1 MKFESPY
8 EALTSIWGYTDFRPL
23 QADIISSILK
33 NKDTLAIMPTGGGKS
48 LCFQVPALCM
58 DGLCVV
64 VTPIIA
70 LMKDQ
75 VEQLRQKGVRA
86 AAVYSGMSNQ
96 EIDVTLDNAAHGQ
109 LQFLYVSPERLKSEL
124 FLQRT
129 RKMNISLLAID
140 EAHCISQWG
149 YDFRPSY
156 LEINEFKKFAQNAP
170 VIALTATATK
180 EVTNDIIAKLEL
192 KAGYKVFVQSFARP
206 NLSYF
211 VREVEDKEAKLI
223 EILEKV
229 RGQGIVYVRT
239 RKSAK
244 QIAEFLIRYGVSA
257 DFYHAGLSH
266 NERNLKQEAWMN
278 NSYRIIVATNAFGM
292 GINKPD
298 VRVVVHLD
306 LPANLESYYQEAG
319 RAGRDGIK
327 SYAVQLYHKQDK
339 DDLINRIKIS
349 SPTPDILKK
358 VYQSLANFYKIAVG
372 SSLLIS
378 YDFDLSEFVN
388 AYNLDYL
395 ETFHALK
402 KLEEQGFIQLAE
414 SFYHPSKVKLLLDH
428 MELYKYEVANES
440 YEPVIKALLRIYGG
454 ELYSNFHIISEK
466 KIAIYLRVGLAEVER
481 KLNGLHNQNVIYYD
495 KRKDSPQITFTT
507 SRYDASK
514 LPLNTGYLQERRRI
528 DMERVDAVIEYV
540 TRENTCRS
548 VMIQRYFGELSAHD
562 CGICDY
568 CIEKSKPSNRME
580 YDSRIRKKIFKMIRQ
595 ESKTLQNL
603 LCEVP
608 ELEQEDWIMVI
619 QLMLDME
626 ELYYDEHGFLH
637 PAGENNT

>member
-1 MKFESPY
+1 LKFSSPY
-8 EALTSIWGYTDFRPL
+8 EALSNIWGYTDFRPL
-23 QADIISSILK
+23 QADIISNVLK

-58 DGLCVV
+58 DGVCIV

-96 EIDVTLDNAAHGQ
+96 EIDVTLDNAVHGQ

-124 FLQRT
+124 FLERT
-129 RKMNISLLAID
+129 KKMTISLLAID

-156 LEINEFKKFAQNAP
+156 LEIGEFKKYAEYAP

-180 EVTNDIIAKLEL
+180 EVTNDIIENLSL
-192 KAGYKVFVQSFARP
+192 KMGYKVFVQSFARP

-244 QIAEFLIRYGVSA
+244 QIAEFLISNGVSA

-266 NERNLKQEAWMN
+266 NERNIKQDAWMN

-292 GINKPD
+292 GIDKPD
-298 VRVVVHLD
+298 VRVVIHLD
-306 LPANLESYYQEAG
+306 LPDNMESYYQEAG

-327 SYAVQLYHKQDK
+327 SYAIQLHQNQDK
-339 DDLINRIKIS
+339 DDLVNRIRIS
-349 SPTPDILKK
+349 SPTPEILKK

-378 YDFDLSEFVN
+378 YDFDISEFVS
-388 AYNLDYL
+388 AYKLDYL

-428 MELYKYEVANES
+428 MELYKYEVANAS

-454 ELYSNFHIISEK
+454 ELYSNFHIISER
-466 KIAIYLRVGLAEVER
+466 KIAIYLRISLAEVER

-495 KRKDSPQITFTT
+495 KRKDTPQITFTT
-507 SRYDASK
+507 SRYDAGK
-514 LPLNTGYLQERRRI
+514 LPLNTKYLEERRRI
-528 DMERVDAVIEYV
+528 DMERADAVIEYV
-540 TRENTCRS
+540 SRDKTCRS
-548 VMIQRYFGELSAHD
+548 VMIQHYFGELSAHD

-580 YDSRIRKKIFKMIRQ
+580 YDSRVRNKIYEMIRQ
-595 ESKTLQNL
+595 ESITLQNL
-603 LCEVP
+603 LLEVP

-619 QLMLDME
+619 RLMLDTE

>member
-1 MKFESPY
+1 MKFATPY
-8 EALTSIWGYTDFRPL
+8 EALSSIWGYTDFRPM
-23 QADIISSILK
+23 QAEIITTVLK
-33 NKDTLAIMPTGGGKS
+33 KKDTLAILPTGGGKS

-58 DGLCVV
+58 DGICLV

-124 FLQRT
+124 FLERT
-129 RKMNISLLAID
+129 KKMDISLLAID

-156 LEINEFKKFAQNAP
+156 LEINDFKGYVHDAP

-180 EVTNDIIAKLEL
+180 VVTKDIIDKLQLRE
-192 KAGYKVFVQSFARP
+192 GYKVFVQSFARP

-211 VREVEDKEAKLI
+211 VRKVEDKEAKLI

-229 RGQGIVYVRT
+229 RGQGIIYVRT

-266 NERNLKQEAWMN
+266 NERNTKQDAWMN

-298 VRVVVHLD
+298 VRVVIHLD
-306 LPANLESYYQEAG
+306 LPDNLESYYQEAG
-319 RAGRDGIK
+319 RAGRDSIR
-327 SYAVQLYHKQDK
+327 SYAVQLYHEQDK
-339 DDLINRIKIS
+339 EDLMNRVNIS
-349 SPTPDILKK
+349 SPVPETLKK
-358 VYQSLANFYKIAVG
+358 IYQSLANFYKIAAG

-378 YDFDLSEFVN
+378 YDFDISEFVN
-388 AYNLDYL
+388 TYKLDYL
-395 ETFHALK
+395 ETFYALK

-414 SFYHPSKVKLLLDH
+414 SFYHPSKVKFLLDH
-428 MELYKYEVANES
+428 MGLYKYEVANQA

-454 ELYSNFHIISEK
+454 ELYSNFHIISER
-466 KIAIYLRVGLAEVER
+466 KIAVFLRLSLAEVER
-481 KLNGLHNQNVIYYD
+481 KLNGLHNQNVIFYD
-495 KRKDSPQITFTT
+495 KRKDTPQITFTT
-507 SRYDASK
+507 ARYDASK
-514 LPLNTGYLQERRRI
+514 LPLNTKYLEERRRI
-528 DMERVDAVIEYV
+528 DIEKADSVIDYV
-540 TRENTCRS
+540 MRGNTCRS
-548 VMIQRYFGELSAHD
+548 VIIQHYFGEISAQD

-568 CIEKSKPSNRME
+568 CIEKSKPLNRME
-580 YDSRIRKKIFKMIRQ
+580 YDSMIRKKIYK
-595 ESKTLQNL
+595 EVHEEGKTIQKL
-603 LCEVP
+603 LNDVP
-608 ELEQEDWIMVI
+608 ELEKEDWIMVI
-619 QLMLDME
+619 RLMLDTE
-626 ELYYDEHGFLH
+626 ELYYDEHGNLH

>member
-1 MKFESPY
+1 MKFGNPY
-8 EALTSIWGYTDFRPL
+8 EALSSIWGYTDFRPL
-23 QADIISSILK
+23 QADIIANVLK
-33 NKDTLAIMPTGGGKS
+33 NKDTLAILPTGGGKS

-58 DGLCVV
+58 DGVCLVI
-64 VTPIIA
+64 TPIIA

-124 FLQRT
+124 FLERT
-129 RKMNISLLAID
+129 KKMDISLLAID

-156 LEINEFKKFAQNAP
+156 LEISDFKKYTQEAP

-192 KAGYKVFVQSFARP
+192 RAEYKVFVQSFARP

-211 VREVEDKEAKLI
+211 VRKVEDKEAKLI

-229 RGQGIVYVRT
+229 RGQGIIYVRT
-239 RKSAK
+239 RKGAK
-244 QIAEFLIRYGVSA
+244 QIAEFLIRNGVSA
-257 DFYHAGLSH
+257 DYYHAGLSH
-266 NERNLKQEAWMN
+266 NERNAKQDAWMN

-292 GINKPD
+292 GINKSD
-298 VRVVVHLD
+298 VRVVIHLD
-306 LPANLESYYQEAG
+306 LPNNLESYYQEAG
-319 RAGRDGIK
+319 RAGRDGIM
-327 SYAVQLYHKQDK
+327 SYAVQLYHEQDM
-339 DDLINRIKIS
+339 DDLMNQVRIS
-349 SPTPDILKK
+349 SPVPETLKK

-378 YDFDLSEFVN
+378 YDFDISEFVN
-388 AYNLDYL
+388 TYKLDYL
-395 ETFHALK
+395 ETFYVLK

-414 SFYHPSKVKLLLDH
+414 SFYHPSKVKFLLDH
-428 MELYKYEVANES
+428 MELYKYEVANETF
-440 YEPVIKALLRIYGG
+440 EPVIKALLRIYGG
-454 ELYSNFHIISEK
+454 EMYSNFHIISEK
-466 KIAIYLRVGLAEVER
+466 KIAIFLRIGLAEVER

-495 KRKDSPQITFTT
+495 KRKDTPQITFTT

-514 LPLNTGYLQERRRI
+514 LPLNTKYLEERRQI
-528 DMERVDAVIEYV
+528 DIERADSVIEYI

-548 VMIQRYFGELSAHD
+548 VIIQHYFGELSAHD

-568 CIEKSKPSNRME
+568 CIEKSKPSNRLE
-580 YDSRIRKKIFKMIRQ
+580 YDSKIRKKIYKLIQQ
-595 ESKTLQNL
+595 ESKTVQNL
-603 LCEVP
+603 LYDVP

-619 QLMLDME
+619 RLMLDTE

-637 PAGENNT
+637 PAGEKNT

>member
-1 MKFESPY
+1 LKFTNPY
-8 EALTSIWGYTDFRPL
+8 EALSSIWGYTDFRPL
-23 QADIISSILK
+23 QADIISYVLK

-58 DGLCVV
+58 DGVCIV

-124 FLQRT
+124 FLERT

-156 LEINEFKKFAQNAP
+156 LEISEFKKYAKDAP
-170 VIALTATATK
+170 LIALTATATK
-180 EVTNDIIAKLEL
+180 EVINEIIAKLGL
-192 KAGYKVFVQSFARP
+192 KTGYKVFVQSFARP

-266 NERNLKQEAWMN
+266 NERNVKQDAWMN
-278 NSYRIIVATNAFGM
+278 NSYRVIVATNAFGM

-306 LPANLESYYQEAG
+306 LPDNLESYYQEAG

-327 SYAVQLYHKQDK
+327 SYAVQLYHNQDK
-339 DDLINRIKIS
+339 DDLIKRIKIS
-349 SPTPDILKK
+349 SPAPETLKK

-378 YDFDLSEFVN
+378 YDFDISEFVS
-388 AYNLDYL
+388 AYKLDYL

-428 MELYKYEVANES
+428 MGLYKYEVANAS

-466 KIAIYLRVGLAEVER
+466 KIAIYLRISLAEVER

-495 KRKDSPQITFTT
+495 KRKDTPQITFTT

-514 LPLNTGYLQERRRI
+514 LPLNTKYLEERKR
-528 DMERVDAVIEYV
+528 
-540 TRENTCRS
+540 
-548 VMIQRYFGELSAHD
+548 
-562 CGICDY
+562 
-568 CIEKSKPSNRME
+568 
-580 YDSRIRKKIFKMIRQ
+580 
-595 ESKTLQNL
+595 
-603 LCEVP
+603 
-608 ELEQEDWIMVI
+608 
-619 QLMLDME
+619 
-626 ELYYDEHGFLH
+626 
-637 PAGENNT
+637 PAGRL